1 VLEHFTVD
9 GNNTRVAVI
18 TFSTSSSVDIND
30 LEPRSQ
36 TDVVTTKC
44 SLYTRL
50 DNLVAKHAP
59 YGYTATHDAL
69 QLATAV
75 SARCVALMH
84 RLIGR
89 YRHSHHRH
97 PPDTSYSGGLDKRK
111 A

>member
-1 VLEHFTVD
+1 MD

-18 TFSTSSSVDIND
+18 TFSTSASVDIND

-75 SARCVALMH
+75 SARCVALM
-84 RLIGR
+84 LGLSAAIGIR
-89 YRHSHHRH
+89 ITGIHLTHLTLAASI
-97 PPDTSYSGGLDKRK
+97 S
-111 A
+111 